1 MSITGKQLA
10 EFAVKCFL
18 DGVRYWYGT
27 CYYKCTTALLNSKT
41 RQYPAHYT
49 SGRRSG
55 YLSDIADGAMCCDC
69 IGLIKGAVW
78 SELGAHAA
86 RYGTGGCPD
95 KGANGMLEYCK
106 AKGMAHGSMNTLP
119 EIPGLLLHK
128 QGHAGVYIGGGY
140 AIEAKGFNA
149 DVVKSKVAGRGWT
162 SWAKLPFIDYA
173 DGEGAVE
180 VPTAPETTYTLGQR
194 LLKRGCKG
202 NDVAELQKALTALGF
217 DVGKYGADGDF
228 GYATEAA
235 VKAMQKAAEISI
247 DGKFGPESLKALRT
261 MQTAGKA
268 PEDGE
273 GGGSSDDG
281 GKDEPTYTVTI
292 KGVDAATATFLLENY
307 DNATAEQEQG

>member
-1 MSITGKQLA
+1 M
-10 EFAVKCFL
+10 
-18 DGVRYWYGT
+18 
-27 CYYKCTTALLNSKT
+27 
-41 RQYPAHYT
+41 
-49 SGRRSG
+49 
-55 YLSDIADGAMCCDC
+55 
-69 IGLIKGAVW
+69 
-78 SELGAHAA
+78 
-86 RYGTGGCPD
+86 
-95 KGANGMLEYCK
+95 
-106 AKGMAHGSMNTLP
+106 
-119 EIPGLLLHK
+119 
-128 QGHAGVYIGGGY
+128 
-140 AIEAKGFNA
+140 
-149 DVVKSKVAGRGWT
+149 VKSKVAGRGWT

-247 DGKFGPESLKALRT
+247 DGKFGPESLKALRA
-261 MQTAGKA
+261 MQAAGKA

-273 GGGSSDDG
+273 GGSSGDDG

-307 DNATAEQEQG
+307 DNATAEQEQS